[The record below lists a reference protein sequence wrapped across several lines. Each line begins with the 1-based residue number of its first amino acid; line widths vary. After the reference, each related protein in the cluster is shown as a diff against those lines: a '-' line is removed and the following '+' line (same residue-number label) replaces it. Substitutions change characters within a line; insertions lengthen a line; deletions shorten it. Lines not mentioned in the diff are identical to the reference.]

1 MKVLVTGANGYIGK
15 HVVEALLN
23 KGCDVYAADVRFEG
37 MDERVNKVT
46 APIFDNPNIFEES
59 GCPDVCIHM
68 AWRDGFVHNS
78 EAHIVD
84 LPKHYAFIK
93 NMLEG
98 GLKQIITMG
107 SMHEVGYWEGAIDE
121 NTPTHPSSYYGI
133 AKNALRDI
141 SKLLADANGACWQW
155 VRAYYIYGDDLRGS
169 SIFSKIAKA
178 DAEGKKT
185 FPFTTGKNK
194 YDFITVDRL
203 ADQIVVVACL
213 KEIDGIINCCSG
225 KPVALGE
232 EIEGFIKK
240 KGYSIKL
247 EYGAFPDR
255 PYDSPAVWG
264 DATKINKIMS
274 K

>member
-1 MKVLVTGANGYIGK
+1 
-15 HVVEALLN
+15 
-23 KGCDVYAADVRFEG
+23 
-37 MDERVNKVT
+37 
-46 APIFDNPNIFEES
+46 
-59 GCPDVCIHM
+59 M
-68 AWRDGFVHNS
+68 A
-78 EAHIVD
+78 E
-84 LPKHYAFIK
+84 
-93 NMLEG
+93 
-98 GLKQIITMG
+98 
-107 SMHEVGYWEGAIDE
+107 
-121 NTPTHPSSYYGI
+121 
-133 AKNALRDI
+133 
-141 SKLLADANGACWQW
+141 ANGACWQW

-169 SIFSKIAKA
+169 SISSKIAKA

-203 ADQIVVVACL
+203 ADQIAAVACQ

-240 KGYSIKL
+240 RGYSIKL

-264 DATKINKIMS
+264 DATKINKIMGE
-274 K
+274 

>member
-37 MDERVNKVT
+37 MDERVKKVT
-46 APIFDNPNIFEES
+46 APIFDNPEIFEES

-84 LPKHYAFIK
+84 LPKHYGFIK

-133 AKNALRDI
+133 AKMPLGI
-141 SKLLADANGACWQW
+141 FQSFWQMLMAH
-155 VRAYYIYGDDLRGS
+155 VGS
-169 SIFSKIAKA
+169 GSGHIIFMEMI
-178 DAEGKKT
+178 
-185 FPFTTGKNK
+185 
-194 YDFITVDRL
+194 
-203 ADQIVVVACL
+203 
-213 KEIDGIINCCSG
+213 
-225 KPVALGE
+225 
-232 EIEGFIKK
+232 
-240 KGYSIKL
+240 
-247 EYGAFPDR
+247 
-255 PYDSPAVWG
+255 
-264 DATKINKIMS
+264 
-274 K
+274 